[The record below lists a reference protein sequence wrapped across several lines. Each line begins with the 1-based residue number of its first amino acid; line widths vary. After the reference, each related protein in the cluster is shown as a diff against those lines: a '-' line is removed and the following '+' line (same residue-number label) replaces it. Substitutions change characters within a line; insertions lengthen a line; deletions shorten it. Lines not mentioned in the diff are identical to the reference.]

1 MTTLQI
7 IALILIGA
15 GVAVAIGFFI
25 AFLLEVNKQE
35 KSNESVQ
42 EPEVEPEVVEDAE
55 VVEIDIDEMLAKLE
69 ENAEKKEDAQE
80 EVEVENDPAEPEV
93 VAAEEQVEEGATET
107 EVDIDEMLAK
117 LEENA
122 ENTEEVQAENETATE
137 EVVEEAQE
145 NVAAEEASEP
155 VEEKEPEEPKTTI
168 VIKKIVKEG
177 PEFDYRVR
185 LDKIKES
192 EEKLEK
198 DLDKTLKAIT
208 KYERTERRL
217 ARNQKLLDRKA
228 GELANLNLLMYNVTD
243 IKNVDEEKKT
253 RQEELVAHIS
263 ELKASIED
271 AEKYLSANAEKHANN
286 IKLRDYLLSEQK
298 RYKEEWAE
306 LEILIAQAEGR
317 DPITTVET
325 KVEEVPADEVPAS
338 DDETPADDG
347 DQE

>member
-7 IALILIGA
+7 VLLILIGV
-15 GVAVAIGFFI
+15 GFLVATAFFI
-25 AFLLEVNKQE
+25 LFMVELYRTDRKE
-35 KSNESVQ
+35 KPVKIKKEEPVQVQLVEEENNEIT
-42 EPEVEPEVVEDAE
+42 
-55 VVEIDIDEMLAKLE
+55 EIDIDDMLAKLE
-69 ENAEKKEDAQE
+69 ESSKKSVKVEEAVEE
-80 EVEVENDPAEPEV
+80 EVEEP
-93 VAAEEQVEEGATET
+93 
-107 EVDIDEMLAK
+107 
-117 LEENA
+117 
-122 ENTEEVQAENETATE
+122 TE
-137 EVVEEAQE
+137 EVVEEVVVEDVIEEVDETPEIVEEPIQE
-145 NVAAEEASEP
+145 VEEIEEIPAILP
-155 VEEKEPEEPKTTI
+155 VEEPIVEEKEEPKTTVI
-168 VIKKIVKEG
+168 IKKIVKEG

-185 LDKIKES
+185 LEKIKDS

-198 DLDKTLKAIT
+198 DLDKTEKAIT

-243 IKNVDEEKKT
+243 IKNVDEDKKA

-271 AEKYLSANAEKHANN
+271 AQKYLSANAEKHANN
-286 IKLRDYLLSEQK
+286 IKLRDYLKSEQV

-325 KVEEVPADEVPAS
+325 HI
-338 DDETPADDG
+338 ETSTENPR
-347 DQE
+347 

>member
-15 GVAVAIGFFI
+15 GIAVAVGFFV
-25 AFLLEVNKQE
+25 AFIVELNRKE
-35 KSNESVQ
+35 KKVEDVQ
-42 EPEVEPEVVEDAE
+42 EQPVEEAQEEAE
-55 VVEIDIDEMLAKLE
+55 VVEIDIDEMLARLE
-69 ENAEKKEDAQE
+69 ENATKKEEKPVE
-80 EVEVENDPAEPEV
+80 EVQAENEVAEPEV
-93 VAAEEQVEEGATET
+93 VAAPEILEEKVEETTE
-107 EVDIDEMLAK
+107 EDNQVIDEPVA
-117 LEENA
+117 
-122 ENTEEVQAENETATE
+122 
-137 EVVEEAQE
+137 EVVEEVQE
-145 NVAAEEASEP
+145 QP
-155 VEEKEPEEPKTTI
+155 VEEDVVQEEQTEPEEKEEQKTTI

-198 DLDKTLKAIT
+198 DLEKTLKAIT

-317 DPITTVET
+317 EPTTTVET
-325 KVEEVPADEVPAS
+325 HIEEVPANEVSS
-338 DDETPADDG
+338 DDETPDDG
-347 DQE
+347 EGNQE

>member
-7 IALILIGA
+7 VLLILIGV
-15 GVAVAIGFFI
+15 GFLVATAFFI
-25 AFLLEVNKQE
+25 LFMVELYRTDRKE
-35 KSNESVQ
+35 KPVKIKKEEPVQVQLVEEENNEIT
-42 EPEVEPEVVEDAE
+42 
-55 VVEIDIDEMLAKLE
+55 EIDIDDMLAKLE
-69 ENAEKKEDAQE
+69 ESSKKSVKVEEAVEE
-80 EVEVENDPAEPEV
+80 EVEEP
-93 VAAEEQVEEGATET
+93 
-107 EVDIDEMLAK
+107 
-117 LEENA
+117 
-122 ENTEEVQAENETATE
+122 TE
-137 EVVEEAQE
+137 EVVEEVVVEDVIEEVDETPEIVEEPIQE
-145 NVAAEEASEP
+145 VEEIEEIPAILP
-155 VEEKEPEEPKTTI
+155 VEEPIVEEKEEPKTTVI
-168 VIKKIVKEG
+168 IKKIVKEG

-185 LDKIKES
+185 LEKIKDS

-198 DLDKTLKAIT
+198 DLDKTEKAIT

-243 IKNVDEEKKT
+243 IKNVDEDKKA

-271 AEKYLSANAEKHANN
+271 AQKYLSANAEKHANN
-286 IKLRDYLLSEQK
+286 IKLRDYLKSEQV

-325 KVEEVPADEVPAS
+325 HIETS
-338 DDETPADDG
+338 TETPDDG
-347 DQE
+347 EEE

>member
-7 IALILIGA
+7 IALILIGV
-15 GVAVAIGFFI
+15 GIAVSVGFFI
-25 AFLLEVNKQE
+25 AFIVEVSKQDKNEQNAVE
-35 KSNESVQ
+35 KQPES
-42 EPEVEPEVVEDAE
+42 EINDAE

-69 ENAEKKEDAQE
+69 ENTTKTE
-80 EVEVENDPAEPEV
+80 EVSDEI
-93 VAAEEQVEEGATET
+93 
-107 EVDIDEMLAK
+107 DIDAMLAK

-122 ENTEEVQAENETATE
+122 TQEEVQAESAPEEIVEPEVVAEAENTEEVSEDVQEVAEEIIEPVQE
-137 EVVEEAQE
+137 EVVEDTQE
-145 NVAAEEASEP
+145 D
-155 VEEKEPEEPKTTI
+155 EKEEPKTTI

-198 DLDKTLKAIT
+198 DLEKTLKAIT

-243 IKNVDEEKKT
+243 IKNVDEDKKT

-271 AEKYLSANAEKHANN
+271 AQKYLSANAEKHANN

-317 DPITTVET
+317 EPITTVET
-325 KVEEVPADEVPAS
+325 KMEEVLAS
-338 DDETPADDG
+338 DISDEETDAADDDNTDDEG